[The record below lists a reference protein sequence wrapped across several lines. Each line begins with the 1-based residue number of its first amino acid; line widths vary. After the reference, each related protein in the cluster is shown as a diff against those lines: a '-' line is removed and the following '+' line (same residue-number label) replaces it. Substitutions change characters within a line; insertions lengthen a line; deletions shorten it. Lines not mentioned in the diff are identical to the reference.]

1 MEHELVHVIHK
12 KHSHLIDQL
21 SVSLNVNNATDEF
34 IITESEEGSA
44 EVGSYI
50 RARPLNG
57 RTTVLSLKYMFD

>member
-1 MEHELVHVIHK
+1 M
-12 KHSHLIDQL
+12 
-21 SVSLNVNNATDEF
+21 NNATDEF

-44 EVGSYI
+44 EVGSYV